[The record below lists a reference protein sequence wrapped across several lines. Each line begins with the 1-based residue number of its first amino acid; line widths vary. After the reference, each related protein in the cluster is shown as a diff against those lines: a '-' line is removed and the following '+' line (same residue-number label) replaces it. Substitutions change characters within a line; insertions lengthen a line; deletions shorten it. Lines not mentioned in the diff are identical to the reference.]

1 MTNDSL
7 APHNIA
13 RLDQEKTP
21 TIKPMPLWQAA
32 LFFGIPAVL
41 FVLNYHY
48 ITLPSLNRDSLALS
62 AVALIAPYALL
73 LIASLVAYRLEG
85 NALSWAALAKRFR
98 FHKVGWRIWVLA
110 AILTALSLLAL
121 WLLVVIRQ
129 QVLRQIDVP
138 DMEYA
143 VDAVSD
149 NSRWLILVGMLAQV
163 LINVI
168 GEETWWRGYIL
179 PRQELAHGKYAWL
192 VHGTLWTLFHL
203 YQWWDLVALLPICLA
218 IAYVSQRS
226 KSIWPALAMH
236 FAFNSIDL
244 GMLIL
249 SSF

>member
-1 MTNDSL
+1 MMND
-7 APHNIA
+7 A
-13 RLDQEKTP
+13 RTKPSVEGLDQERTP
-21 TIKPMPLWQAA
+21 TIKPMSLWQAV

-62 AVALIAPYALL
+62 AIALIAPYALL
-73 LIASLVAYRLEG
+73 LAASLVAYRLEG
-85 NALSWAALAKRFR
+85 NALSWAALAERFR

-110 AILTALSLLAL
+110 TILSALSLLAL
-121 WLLVVIRQ
+121 WFLVAIRQ
-129 QVLRQIDVP
+129 QVLRQLSVP
-138 DMEYA
+138 DVEYA

-149 NSRWLILVGMLAQV
+149 NGRGLILVGTLAQV

-168 GEETWWRGYIL
+168 GEEAWWRGYIL
-179 PRQELAHGKYAWL
+179 PRQELTHGKDTWL
-192 VHGTLWTLFHL
+192 IHGTMWMLFHL

-218 IAYVSQRS
+218 IAYVSQRG
-226 KSIWPALAMH
+226 KSIWPALAIH

-249 SSF
+249 RS